1 MNKSRQ
7 TLVKTLALI
16 LCLISMGLGY
26 GQKETKTFKETFSV
40 SKDAVL
46 NIDTSHTDIEFETW
60 GKDEV
65 SIEATIELE
74 GASEEENKRYF
85 EKESFEILGNSKNVE
100 IKTKGGNSW
109 AFSNSNSALQDL
121 HFEMPEMPEMP
132 EMHEM
137 EVLELPFEMMV
148 LSEIAEMPE
157 MPRTPVP
164 HFDYQAFTKDGEE
177 YMKKWQKEFDKNFD
191 KDYQKKMEEWGKKM
205 EKKQLERVKRQEKL
219 SKRIE
224 ERLEERK
231 EQMEER
237 SEQMEEREEELSKRM
252 EEAQKRRVMH
262 VEQRG
267 NRNRSVIISRGGSD
281 EPNVF
286 YFNSEGKNK
295 NYKVKKTIKIKM
307 PKGMKIK
314 MNVRHGEVKLA
325 DNIWHMDANLSHSSL
340 WAASIDGDKT
350 TIKASYTPVSID
362 RWYLGNLQAN
372 YAESV
377 NLKEVFDIK
386 LNTTSSN
393 VKIDKLIKKAFIKNE
408 FGQLKIGSITKDF
421 TDLDITLQNAEL
433 DFAGPD
439 VAFDIYVNGTSTLV
453 KSPAKI
459 ILESTQNH
467 KNIISKGY
475 HINKKSERTI
485 VINAKYSEVKIQ

>member
-7 TLVKTLALI
+7 TLVKTLTLI
-16 LCLISMGLGY
+16 LCLISMGIGY
-26 GQKETKTFKETFSV
+26 GQKETKTFNETFSV
-40 SKDAVL
+40 AKDAVL

-60 GKDEV
+60 DKDEV
-65 SIEATIELE
+65 AIEATIELE
-74 GASEEENKRYF
+74 GASEEETQRYF
-85 EKESFEILGNSKNVE
+85 EKESFEILGNSKKVE
-100 IKTKGGNSW
+100 IKTRGGNAW
-109 AFSNSNSALQDL
+109 TFSNSNSALHNL

-132 EMHEM
+132 KM
-137 EVLELPFEMMV
+137 EGFESTFEMME
-148 LSEIAEMPE
+148 LPEIAEMPE

-164 HFDYQAFTKDGEE
+164 HFDYQAFTKDGEK
-177 YMKKWQKEFDKNFD
+177 YMKKWQKEFEKSFD
-191 KDYQKKMEEWGKKM
+191 KDYQKKMEEWGEKM
-205 EKKQLERVKRQEKL
+205 EKKQEGRAKRREEF
-219 SKRIE
+219 SK
-224 ERLEERK
+224 RLEER
-231 EQMEER
+231 MEER
-237 SEQMEEREEELSKRM
+237 NERREERAEQQSKRM
-252 EEAQKRRVMH
+252 EEAHKRIEEHAERRV
-262 VEQRG
+262 
-267 NRNRSVIISRGGSD
+267 NRNRSVIISRNNSD

-286 YFNSEGKNK
+286 YFNSEGENK

-314 MNVRHGEVKLA
+314 MNVRHGEIKLA

-421 TDLDITLQNAEL
+421 TDLDITLKNAEL
-433 DFAGPD
+433 DFNGPD
-439 VAFDIYVNGTSTLV
+439 AAFDIYVNGTSTLV

-459 ILESTQNH
+459 VLESTQNH
-467 KNIISKGY
+467 NHIISKGY
-475 HINKKSERTI
+475 HINKKGERSI